1 MDEITYD
8 FLWMSVAPV
17 RLKVE
22 EAGGPVGGD
31 GFGTHALEGVVVG
44 LDDEDGGAGGVCV
57 WPRC

>member
-1 MDEITYD
+1 MDEIIYD
-8 FLWMSVAPV
+8 FLWMSVAPACS
-17 RLKVE
+17 KVE

-44 LDDEDGGAGGVCV
+44 LDGEDGGAGGVCA